1 MEETSIGTVIAI
13 DDDEKGTDNT
23 KINFTITGVS
33 KGEGAVKDPP
43 NDLFGIKTDD
53 GYSTGEG
60 KVYINYDLRGY
71 HGIYNVAIEVGSVKC
86 KRT

>member
-1 MEETSIGTVIAI
+1 MEETSIGTVIAT

-23 KINFTITGVS
+23 KINFRITEIS
-33 KGEGAVKDPP
+33 KGENAVKDPP
-43 NDLFGIKTDD
+43 KDLFRIKTDD

-71 HGIYNVAIEVGSVKC
+71 HGIYNVTIEVGSVIC
-86 KRT
+86 ERT